1 MTPQDA
7 ARILAP
13 IRIAF
18 LAARIRVRE
27 QREDAQKLFGSAAYR
42 ALADLDAAEE
52 YLMAREVQWD
62 FAGLLS
68 VAMRGDRPCTWPNVI
83 PDPEAMAASL
93 DAWTSS
99 KPELR
104 EKVEALLEPQ
114 ALPIVRRLSVGKA
127 VGA

>member
-13 IRIAF
+13 IRNAF

-27 QREDAQKLFGSAAYR
+27 QREEAQKQFGSAAYR

-52 YLMAREVQWD
+52 FLMAREAQWD

-68 VAMRGDRPCTWPNVI
+68 VAMHGDRPCTWPNVI
-83 PDPEAMAASL
+83 PDPEVMAASL

-104 EKVEALLEPQ
+104 AKVEALQ
-114 ALPIVRRLSVGKA
+114 APPALVIVRNLSIRRASGE
-127 VGA
+127 